1 MVVLAEMIAPT
12 EHNGR
17 TQTRHRESTVGTI
30 NQIKSGQVKIKL
42 NQSFQSKDISSQLSS
57 CKSRQSKVRPGAA
70 SGVRMVMRVMLSM
83 RFRCIRSDEAETESG
98 NQSTG
103 DTQCTGAQCTGTGA
117 QWRILNVW

>member
-42 NQSFQSKDISSQLSS
+42 NQSFQSKERSSQLSS

-70 SGVRMVMRVMLSM
+70 SGVRMVMRVMMSD
-83 RFRCIRSDEAETESG
+83 DEAQNESG

-103 DTQCTGAQCTGTGA
+103 NTQCIIMNTTHRTYNLQE
-117 QWRILNVW
+117 